1 MRTSGTYLAGIGA
14 FRPKMESVGAAVRQ
28 GLVPKDAADASGI
41 TSVTVAGDV
50 SPAEIALIAAQQ
62 ALKSS
67 GLSADDI
74 GLLLYTGVWHQ
85 GPDGWGPQYYLQ
97 RHLLGDDLLAVELRH
112 GCNGTFSALELAVPY
127 LRCAPHVGGALI
139 TAGDN
144 FGTPL
149 IDRWNPGEGLA
160 YLGDGAGAVVLST
173 SSGFAELL
181 SLCTTTFSGMEEV
194 HRAGEPLFPPGAT
207 TGTFLDYGARA
218 ARFQQKA
225 TEDGSWVQCLLGH
238 QKHNVECVGQALD
251 EAGVD
256 ARDIKTVVIHSMPRQ
271 AAASYLKILGF
282 SLERSTWEFSRTT
295 GHLGAGDHLAAL
307 DHLVSTGKVGPG
319 DNLLLCGSSPGVTYK
334 AAVIRI
340 LDTAAFRNQEAR
352 PDGL

>member
-1 MRTSGTYLAGIGA
+1 MRASGTYLTGIGV
-14 FRPKMESVGAAVRQ
+14 FRPTAQSVDAAVRQ
-28 GLVPKDAADASGI
+28 GLVGKDVADASGI
-41 TSVTVAGDV
+41 TGVAVAGDV
-50 SPAEIALIAAQQ
+50 SPAEAALTAAQE

-74 GLLLYTGVWHQ
+74 GLLLHTGVWHQ

-97 RHLLGDDLLAVELRH
+97 RRLLGDDLLAVELRH
-112 GCNGTFSALELAVPY
+112 GCNGLFSALELAVPY
-127 LRCAPHVGGALI
+127 LAYAPHVRGAMI

-160 YLGDGAGAVVLST
+160 FLGDGAGAVVVGT
-173 SSGFAELL
+173 SPGFAELL
-181 SLCTTTFSGMEEV
+181 SLCTATFSEMEEV
-194 HRAGEPLFPPGAT
+194 HRAGDPLFPPGAT

-218 ARFQQKA
+218 ARFQQRA
-225 TEDGSWVQCLLGH
+225 TDEGAWVRFLLGH
-238 QKHNVECVGQALD
+238 QKHNVECVRQALD
-251 EAGVD
+251 EAGVE
-256 ARDIKTVVIHSMPRQ
+256 ARDIRTVVIHSMPRQ
-271 AAASYLKILGF
+271 AAVSYLKILGF

-295 GHLGAGDHLAAL
+295 GHLGSGDHIAAL
-307 DHLVSTGKVGPG
+307 HHLVSTGEVGPG
-319 DNLLLCGSSPGVTYK
+319 DHLLLCGSSPGVTYK

-340 LDTAAFRNQEAR
+340 LDTAAVRHQEVR